1 MCFFDSSS
9 NNNNNNHYHNN
20 KNNNNNHNHN
30 HNHNNHNNNNNNNID
45 GSTNSGNHYIDV
57 VCWILLHWLYSC
69 TCPGFLLS
77 WVSSPPVALLS

>member
-1 MCFFDSSS
+1 MCFFNSSS
-9 NNNNNNHYHNN
+9 NNNNNNNHYHNN
-20 KNNNNNHNHN
+20 KNNNHNHN
-30 HNHNNHNNNNNNNID
+30 HNHNPNNHNNNNNNID